1 MSKERIGWIDVAKG
15 LAMFLVVLGHNP
27 LPILGVQLLYGLNV
41 PIFFLMSGYTF
52 RTEKFPSLFTL
63 IKKLAKR
70 ILIPYVVMNILSFF
84 VYHWVRDMA
93 ITPESVNHLIGGA
106 FYGEG
111 IRGALMFNQPLWF
124 LPCIFVVQVL
134 WYFLDRYTQKTKVLW
149 VLLSS
154 LAGYFIPAVLT
165 VRLPWGMDVALTGI
179 VFFSLGQFFSKEK
192 VHKALFLIPSA
203 IGFVFTLGINIGFNF
218 LNQTMMPYANMNVDI
233 NAMVFG
239 NYFLFYICSLSG
251 CVAIIYLAKL
261 LSFSRALSYL
271 GKYTLWVLG
280 LHSLFIQIFEIK
292 LELRFVTSTTANSL
306 ILCVL
311 EIACVLFL
319 KFLYDTVKHQFVR
332 KWGKGEQHEAG

>member
-52 RTEKFPSLFTL
+52 RTEKFPSLFAL

-70 ILIPYVVMNILSFF
+70 ILIPYAVMNILSFF

-134 WYFLDRYTQKTKVLW
+134 WYLLDRYTKKTKVLW

-154 LAGYFIPAVLT
+154 LAGYFIPEVLP
-165 VRLPWGMDVALTGI
+165 VRLPWGMDVAMTGI
-179 VFFSLGQFFSKEK
+179 VFFSLGRIFSKEK
-192 VHKALFLIPSA
+192 VHEALFIIPSA
-203 IGFVFTLGINIGFNF
+203 IGFLFVLGINIGFNF
-218 LNQTMMPYANMNVDI
+218 LNQTMMPFVGMNVDI

-239 NYFLFYICSLSG
+239 NYFLFYICAFSG

-261 LSFSRALSYL
+261 LSFSRVLSYL
-271 GKYTLWVLG
+271 GKNTLWVLG
-280 LHSLFIQIFEIK
+280 LHSIFIQIFEIK
-292 LELRFVTSTTANSL
+292 LKLHFVASTTINSV

-319 KFLYDTVKHQFVR
+319 KFLYDTIKQWCARR
-332 KWGKGEQHEAG
+332 KNKGEQYEAR